1 MILNNSCVV
10 FRLILWFF
18 EFYNFFFWN
27 FIEIIEYTELII
39 LNYAK
44 RPYFLLW
51 CCWISFFIRII
62 CLGDK
67 ELNFVATPR
76 MLPFPPRRAAL
87 LDATKI
93 VKIIARTIWNFM
105 ILFLWFKSS
114 IVLSFKQS
122 ARLLYQKLDRLRQ
135 HITVV

>member
-1 MILNNSCVV
+1 MISINSCVV
-10 FRLILWFF
+10 FW
-18 EFYNFFFWN
+18 WN
-27 FIEIIEYTELII
+27 FIIFVFLNFIEMIKYTELII

-87 LDATKI
+87 LAATKI